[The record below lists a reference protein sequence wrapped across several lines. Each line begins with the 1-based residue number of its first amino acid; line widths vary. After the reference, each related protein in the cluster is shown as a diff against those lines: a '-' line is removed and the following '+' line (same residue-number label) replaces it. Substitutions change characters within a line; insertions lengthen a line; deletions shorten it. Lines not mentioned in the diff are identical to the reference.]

1 MWKVEFEPD
10 RKRLSLRLAEL
21 VNPKDVRDMAVA
33 LRNALAST
41 AGHPFRVLLDLR
53 GMMPLEQE
61 SIQLLAEAKRAC
73 LDSPG
78 CRGLVVL
85 ADSATVAMQQHNSRI
100 RSGTG
105 EDREQIT
112 REPDQARKLLAAAT

>member
-1 MWKVEFEPD
+1 MWRVEFEPD
-10 RKRLSLRLAEL
+10 RKRLSLRLVEL
-21 VNPKDVRDMAVA
+21 VNPQDVRDMASA
-33 LRNALAST
+33 LRDALACT
-41 AGHPFRVLLDLR
+41 ANQPFCVLLDLR

-61 SIQLLAEAKRAC
+61 AIQLLAEAKRAC
-73 LDSPG
+73 LDCPA
-78 CRGLVVL
+78 CKGLVVL

-112 REPDQARKLLAAAT
+112 REPDTARKLLAQAT